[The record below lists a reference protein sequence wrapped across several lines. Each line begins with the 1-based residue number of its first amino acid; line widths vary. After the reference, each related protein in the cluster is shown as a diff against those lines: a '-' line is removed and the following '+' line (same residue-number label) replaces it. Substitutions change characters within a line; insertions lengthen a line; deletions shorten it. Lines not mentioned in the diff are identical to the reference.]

1 MNESV
6 TTQQQTSF
14 NVLLIGDS
22 CIDQYYIGSCDRLS
36 PEAPVPVIK
45 IIDNYTTK
53 GMAANVF
60 ENLKM
65 IGVDADFITNNQKI
79 TKTRYID
86 ERSKQH
92 LLRVDDEPDIVP
104 WSGRIPT
111 NINGYDA
118 VVISDYNKGFL
129 TYEHIVNIRKKF
141 TGPIF
146 IDTKKTDLAK
156 FEGCFIKIN
165 ALEYSQAKSFP
176 EGVPSG
182 LIVTMGNKGAR
193 YNDTIYP
200 SASVEVVDVC
210 GAGDTFLA
218 SLVYEY
224 LNTNSME
231 MAIKFANKASAVTVT
246 HTGVYAPSRE
256 EIAGMM

>member
-1 MNESV
+1 MKESA
-6 TTQQQTSF
+6 TTQQQTPF

-104 WSGRIPT
+104 WSGRITT
-111 NINGYDA
+111 NINSYDA
-118 VVISDYNKGFL
+118 IVISDYNKGFL
-129 TYEHIVNIRKKF
+129 TYEHIVNIRKEF

-146 IDTKKTDLAK
+146 IDTKKTDLAR

-176 EGVPSG
+176 ERVPSG
-182 LIVTMGNKGAR
+182 LIVTMGNKGAK

-224 LNTNSME
+224 LNTQSVE

-246 HTGVYAPSRE
+246 HTGVYAPNKE

>member
-1 MNESV
+1 MKELA
-6 TTQQQTSF
+6 TTQQQTPF

-104 WSGRIPT
+104 WSGRIAT
-111 NINGYDA
+111 NVNSYDA

-129 TYEHIVNIRKKF
+129 TYEHIVNIRKEF

-146 IDTKKTDLAK
+146 IDTKKTDLAR

-182 LIVTMGNKGAR
+182 LIVTMGNRGAR

-224 LNTNSME
+224 LNTRSIE

-246 HTGVYAPSRE
+246 HTGVYAPSKE

>member
-1 MNESV
+1 MNESA
-6 TTQQQTSF
+6 TTQQQTPF

-104 WSGRIPT
+104 WSGRIAT
-111 NINGYDA
+111 NINSYDA

-129 TYEHIVNIRKKF
+129 TYEHIVNIRKEF

-146 IDTKKTDLAK
+146 IDTKKTDLAR

-182 LIVTMGNKGAR
+182 LIVTMGNRGAR

-224 LNTNSME
+224 LNTRSVE
-231 MAIKFANKASAVTVT
+231 MAIKFANKASAVTIT
-246 HTGVYAPSRE
+246 HTGVYAPSKE